1 MIIMKEL
8 LGNCIK
14 AAIFDIDG
22 TLLDSMPMW
31 QDVCARY
38 LISIGIT
45 PEPDLSKKVFS
56 MTLKEGCKYTK
67 EQYNL
72 DISEDEIEDGIIKLI
87 EHFYYYEVELKP
99 GAKELIMELNAKNI
113 PMVLATT
120 GDEDLATHA
129 LLRNGIFNYFKK
141 LYTCGEYN
149 TSKRERYIFDLAKTE
164 LETILGSKL
173 DYENI
178 AVEAPSK
185 RLDIDNTEPE
195 ICEITLDSI
204 DDDNAYITLNSYDSD
219 TYVQYYQLSL
229 DGGYSFYRLEAWD
242 DRSSEYQKITVPRIE
257 KDIELVVRTYNQY
270 EFFLDSNSIDIPAK
284 VIEEDSVVDLDENID
299 DIEILLEKPKEDTTI
314 SPLMILFVTFVSL
327 FGLFN
332 ILFFVSIL

>member
-8 LGNCIK
+8 LGNRIK

-31 QDVCARY
+31 QDVCSRY
-38 LISIGIT
+38 LLSIGIT

-164 LETILGSKL
+164 LETILGSRL

-178 AVEAPSK
+178 AV
-185 RLDIDNTEPE
+185 
-195 ICEITLDSI
+195 
-204 DDDNAYITLNSYDSD
+204 
-219 TYVQYYQLSL
+219 
-229 DGGYSFYRLEAWD
+229 F
-242 DRSSEYQKITVPRIE
+242 
-257 KDIELVVRTYNQY
+257 
-270 EFFLDSNSIDIPAK
+270 
-284 VIEEDSVVDLDENID
+284 EDSLTAIR
-299 DIEILLEKPKEDTTI
+299 TTKDA
-314 SPLMILFVTFVSL
+314 
-327 FGLFN
+327 G
-332 ILFFVSIL
+332 FFVVGLRDDACLEEQEEIKKLADCYYESLTNIQ